1 MKKHLNAIKDNERKY
16 IGNVR
21 HCLIDEGEKPPG
33 NGINWS
39 SKGYKRKKQ

>member
-1 MKKHLNAIKDNERKY
+1 MLDTVKIT
-16 IGNVR
+16 G
-21 HCLIDEGEKPPG
+21 IDEGEKPPG